1 MSSRRGANSS
11 AASCHTVAKMQKPQV
26 SQNNMPNLK
35 EVDRLVRCLYGSHF
49 LSRWGDRMWEFAVSL
64 LMLHVWPNS
73 LLLVAVYGLVEA
85 ASVAAF
91 GVVIG
96 ELVDKFPRLKVVQ
109 IALGVQNGSIV
120 VAAVATVV
128 LLLHP
133 GAVLGGFGA
142 FVTLVILVNTFG
154 AIGALS
160 GLAMDVV
167 VERDWVVVIA
177 EQAPGSLTHINSMM
191 RRIDLSCK
199 LLAPVAVGFL
209 MSYAS
214 MLASAVLIAVWNV
227 SSVGLEYG
235 LLYIVYTAVPILR
248 QKSPSRNTKLESP
261 DAEELAI
268 NLEAKEIE
276 MHSTAQEA
284 QVQTEVGN
292 LSTDE
297 SITLEGTLQH
307 LPFIKG
313 WLTYMRQEAMLAGLA
328 LALLYF
334 TVLSFGSFMTAVL
347 DWRGVPPYVLG
358 LARAVAALVGILA
371 TVVYPSVHA
380 RLQTVRT
387 GVWSIW
393 LQCSLLSI
401 CVASTWV
408 QSPRVAS
415 IMLIA
420 GVAASRLGLW
430 MFDLSVTQLMQES
443 VPEAERGVVGGVQKS
458 LQSLMDMLTYV
469 VGLVIS
475 NPKDFGTSIRISFM
489 VVFTA
494 AALYTVHVYRVRGH
508 LFHLDVLFR
517 AH

>member
-1 MSSRRGANSS
+1 
-11 AASCHTVAKMQKPQV
+11 
-26 SQNNMPNLK
+26 
-35 EVDRLVRCLYGSHF
+35 
-49 LSRWGDRMWEFAVSL
+49 
-64 LMLHVWPNS
+64 
-73 LLLVAVYGLVEA
+73 
-85 ASVAAF
+85 
-91 GVVIG
+91 
-96 ELVDKFPRLKVVQ
+96 
-109 IALGVQNGSIV
+109 
-120 VAAVATVV
+120 
-128 LLLHP
+128 
-133 GAVLGGFGA
+133 
-142 FVTLVILVNTFG
+142 
-154 AIGALS
+154 
-160 GLAMDVV
+160 
-167 VERDWVVVIA
+167 
-177 EQAPGSLTHINSMM
+177 
-191 RRIDLSCK
+191 
-199 LLAPVAVGFL
+199 
-209 MSYAS
+209 
-214 MLASAVLIAVWNV
+214 
-227 SSVGLEYG
+227 
-235 LLYIVYTAVPILR
+235 
-248 QKSPSRNTKLESP
+248 
-261 DAEELAI
+261 
-268 NLEAKEIE
+268 
-276 MHSTAQEA
+276 
-284 QVQTEVGN
+284 
-292 LSTDE
+292 
-297 SITLEGTLQH
+297 
-307 LPFIKG
+307 
-313 WLTYMRQEAMLAGLA
+313 
-328 LALLYF
+328 
-334 TVLSFGSFMTAVL
+334 MTAVL

-401 CVASTWV
+401 CLASTWV

-458 LQSLMDMLTYV
+458 LQSLMDMLTYI

>member
-1 MSSRRGANSS
+1 LLLYIVEVFAVFSD
-11 AASCHTVAKMQKPQV
+11 
-26 SQNNMPNLK
+26 K
-35 EVDRLVRCLYGSHF
+35 EVQSLQLYGRKFEPAGFYSLN
-49 LSRWGDRMWEFAVSL
+49 LSFVMLCLSSCFFEMVVMCRMWEFAVSL
-64 LMLHVWPNS
+64 FMLHVWPNS

-96 ELVDKFPRLKVVQ
+96 ELVDKCPRLKVVQ

-154 AIGALS
+154 ACGALS

-177 EQAPGSLTHINSMM
+177 EQAPGSLTRINSVM

-214 MLASAVLIAVWNV
+214 MLASAVLIAIWNV

-235 LLYIVYTAVPILR
+235 LLYIVYTAVPILQ
-248 QKSPSRNTKLESP
+248 QKSPSRNIKLESP

-292 LSTDE
+292 LSTGA
-297 SITLEGTLQH
+297 I
-307 LPFIKG
+307 
-313 WLTYMRQEAMLAGLA
+313 
-328 LALLYF
+328 
-334 TVLSFGSFMTAVL
+334 
-347 DWRGVPPYVLG
+347 
-358 LARAVAALVGILA
+358 LVIPCFWMC
-371 TVVYPSVHA
+371 TS
-380 RLQTVRT
+380 
-387 GVWSIW
+387 
-393 LQCSLLSI
+393 SLL
-401 CVASTWV
+401 V
-408 QSPRVAS
+408 
-415 IMLIA
+415 LH
-420 GVAASRLGLW
+420 
-430 MFDLSVTQLMQES
+430 
-443 VPEAERGVVGGVQKS
+443 
-458 LQSLMDMLTYV
+458 
-469 VGLVIS
+469 
-475 NPKDFGTSIRISFM
+475 FGTP
-489 VVFTA
+489 
-494 AALYTVHVYRVRGH
+494 
-508 LFHLDVLFR
+508 
-517 AH
+517 

>member
-1 MSSRRGANSS
+1 MVSGVEFRSSSGVLDSGVEAQSS
-11 AASCHTVAKMQKPQV
+11 GL
-26 SQNNMPNLK
+26 NNVDTGTIIINRK
-35 EVDRLVRCLYGSHF
+35 ELDRLVRCLYGSHF

-109 IALGVQNGSIV
+109 IALGVQNSSIV

-177 EQAPGSLTHINSMM
+177 EQAPGSLTHINSVM

-235 LLYIVYTAVPILR
+235 LLYIVYTAVPILQ

-292 LSTDE
+292 LSTGA
-297 SITLEGTLQH
+297 ILH

-313 WLTYMRQEAMLAGLA
+313 WLTYMHQEAMLAGLA

-393 LQCSLLSI
+393 LQ
-401 CVASTWV
+401 
-408 QSPRVAS
+408 
-415 IMLIA
+415 
-420 GVAASRLGLW
+420 
-430 MFDLSVTQLMQES
+430 ES

-458 LQSLMDMLTYV
+458 LQSLMDMLTYI

-517 AH
+517 AR

>member
-1 MSSRRGANSS
+1 MRMEVPGGDSPRTSPQDGDALRYDIEEEMVSGVEFRSSSGVLDSGVEPQSS
-11 AASCHTVAKMQKPQV
+11 GL
-26 SQNNMPNLK
+26 NNVDTGTIIINRK

-64 LMLHVWPNS
+64 FMLHVWPNS

-154 AIGALS
+154 AFGALS

-177 EQAPGSLTHINSMM
+177 EQAPGSLTRINSVM

-235 LLYIVYTAVPILR
+235 LLYIVYTAMPILQ

-261 DAEELAI
+261 DAEKLAI
-268 NLEAKEIE
+268 KLEAKEIE

-292 LSTDE
+292 LSTGA
-297 SITLEGTLQH
+297 I
-307 LPFIKG
+307 
-313 WLTYMRQEAMLAGLA
+313 
-328 LALLYF
+328 
-334 TVLSFGSFMTAVL
+334 
-347 DWRGVPPYVLG
+347 
-358 LARAVAALVGILA
+358 LVIA
-371 TVVYPSVHA
+371 CFWMCTS
-380 RLQTVRT
+380 
-387 GVWSIW
+387 
-393 LQCSLLSI
+393 SLL
-401 CVASTWV
+401 VLHV
-408 QSPRVAS
+408 
-415 IMLIA
+415 
-420 GVAASRLGLW
+420 G
-430 MFDLSVTQLMQES
+430 TQ
-443 VPEAERGVVGGVQKS
+443 
-458 LQSLMDMLTYV
+458 
-469 VGLVIS
+469 
-475 NPKDFGTSIRISFM
+475 
-489 VVFTA
+489 
-494 AALYTVHVYRVRGH
+494 
-508 LFHLDVLFR
+508 
-517 AH
+517 